1 MILPLTYYPDPRLR
15 KKGTPI
21 KAFDAKL
28 QQLAAD
34 MLETMEAHE
43 GVGLAAQQVGL
54 ALQFAVI
61 DVRGVEER
69 PSTMA
74 IGGKPVDPEEHMP
87 VYLINATVT
96 GTKVKDRGPEGCL
109 SIPGLRAE
117 VSRSRRVTVQ
127 THGLDGKPFEFEA
140 TGLLAVA
147 VQHEHDHLVGKLFT
161 DYLSPAERAEVKDE
175 LAEIEAKYH
184 PGGVK

>member
-15 KKGTPI
+15 KKGAPL

-28 QQLAAD
+28 KQLAAD

-61 DVRGVEER
+61 DVRGIEDR
-69 PSTMA
+69 PSTMV
-74 IGGKPVDPEEHMP
+74 IGGKAVDPEEHMP
-87 VYLINATVT
+87 VFLINATVS

-109 SIPGLRAE
+109 SIPDLRAE

-127 THGLDGKPFEFEA
+127 THTLDGKPFEFEA

-147 VQHEHDHLVGKLFT
+147 VQHEHDHLQGKLFI
-161 DYLSPAERAEVKDE
+161 DPLSPAERAEIKDE
-175 LAEIEAKYH
+175 LAAIEAKYH